1 MYQEMKNKLEEKN
14 NMSEESKTTT
24 IVHGHIVSV
33 EEPIQYG
40 NNKNL
45 VKFRVRTE
53 EQFPSVIEFTLF
65 DKGIE
70 KLGMHID
77 EGNEVLIKFNL
88 KGKEYKD
95 NIYHQL
101 IPWSIEVLSSVVVQ
115 DNAQVDH
122 DLEEDV
128 PF

>member
-1 MYQEMKNKLEEKN
+1 MYQEMKNKREEKY
-14 NMSEESKTTT
+14 NMSESKTST

-33 EEPIQYG
+33 EEPIKYG
-40 NNKNL
+40 GDKNL

-53 EQFPSVIEFTLF
+53 EQFPSVLEFTLF

-70 KLGMHID
+70 KLGQHVD

-88 KGKEYKD
+88 KGKEFKEK
-95 NIYHQL
+95 IYHQL
-101 IPWSIEVLSSVVVQ
+101 VPWSIEVLSHPAQ
-115 DNAQVDH
+115 DHVGVDE